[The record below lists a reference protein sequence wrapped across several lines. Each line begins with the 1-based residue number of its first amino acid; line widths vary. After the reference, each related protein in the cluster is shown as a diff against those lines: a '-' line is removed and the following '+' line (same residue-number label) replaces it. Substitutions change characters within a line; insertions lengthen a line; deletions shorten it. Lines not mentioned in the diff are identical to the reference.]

1 MHRTTLAL
9 ITLAGV
15 AAATVGF
22 ALEPTTQPA
31 NTQPATS
38 QPTSTP
44 QTAAADPAQDNLR
57 AVLETFRSDFNAA
70 KIRTIN
76 ETMALTAAEA
86 AKFWPVYQKYETEL
100 SAVTDRRI
108 DVLARFVRLS
118 AQGGLSDAN
127 ANDIAEQSLQIAQ
140 DRLDLWKKYHKEISA
155 AVSPVRGAQFLQVEH
170 QIALLVDINIAS
182 EMPRVEPAK

>member
-31 NTQPATS
+31 NS

-44 QTAAADPAQDNLR
+44 QTAAADPARENLR

-118 AQGGLSDAN
+118 SQGGLSDAN